1 MKHFDPHNKNKRNS
15 KFFENLM
22 ESMFKA
28 DTTDKVV
35 PKTSEIVHFNVL
47 LQLIKSDSTPV

>member
-47 LQLIKSDSTPV
+47 LQLIKADSTPV